1 MIYIG
6 GGYMVENKKF
16 KISESEYNDI
26 LKEIDETLDDFIDK
40 IKELKQ
46 FRYKNDLLYDMGFSD
61 KYGYVSDI
69 VIEQLELF
77 IERFNIMLRYKQ
89 LDMRDIVG
97 KELYKL
103 D

>member
-1 MIYIG
+1 
-6 GGYMVENKKF
+6 MVENKKF

-46 FRYKNDLLYDMGFSD
+46 FRYKNDLLYDMEFSD

>member
-1 MIYIG
+1 
-6 GGYMVENKKF
+6 MVENKKF

>member
-1 MIYIG
+1 
-6 GGYMVENKKF
+6 MVENKKV
-16 KISESEYNDI
+16 KISESEYNEI

-46 FRYKNDLLYDMGFSD
+46 FRYENDLLYDMRFSD
-61 KYGYVSDI
+61 EYGYVGDV
-69 VIEQLELF
+69 VIEQLEIF
-77 IERFNIMLRYKQ
+77 ITMFNTVLKYKQ